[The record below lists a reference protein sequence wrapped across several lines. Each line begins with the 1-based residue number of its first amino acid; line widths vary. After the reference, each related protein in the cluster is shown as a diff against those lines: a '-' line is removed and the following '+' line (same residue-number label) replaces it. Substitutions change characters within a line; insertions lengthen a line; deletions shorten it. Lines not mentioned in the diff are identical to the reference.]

1 MANPRPW
8 IELLFRHPW
17 LTFMLMGACFLLFG
31 FTSVNLYVLLAA
43 NVNLFLEYGTMVIA
57 DGALQQLVELLGSAY
72 LSMVFYV
79 LFKVCERVLVE
90 RLTAKRFGPRRA
102 SPRRRDAPPSGDD
115 RRAANS

>member
-8 IELLFRHPW
+8 IELLFRRPW

-57 DGALQQLVELLGSAY
+57 DGALQQLAELLGLVV
-72 LSMVFYV
+72 LSIVFYL
-79 LFKVCERVLVE
+79 LFAMCDRILVR
-90 RLTAKRFGPRRA
+90 RLTENALRERI
-102 SPRRRDAPPSGDD
+102 D
-115 RRAANS
+115 

>member
-57 DGALQQLVELLGSAY
+57 DGALQQLAELLGLVV
-72 LSMVFYV
+72 LSIVFYV
-79 LFKVCERVLVE
+79 LFAMCDRILVR
-90 RLTAKRFGPRRA
+90 RLTENALRERI
-102 SPRRRDAPPSGDD
+102 D
-115 RRAANS
+115 